1 VAFVLGG
8 ESGLKGTWRCSWRR
22 SQVQLLFDLFD
33 ISIIPTGTGI
43 GSLALPLRRAAT
55 SRPTNRFSH
64 VTLLGGA
71 IASAALQLAL
81 LLDVPLIDHDP
92 HVGPY
97 LAVDGLILRR

>member
-1 VAFVLGG
+1 
-8 ESGLKGTWRCSWRR
+8 
-22 SQVQLLFDLFD
+22 VQLLFDLFD

-71 IASAALQLAL
+71 SPA
-81 LLDVPLIDHDP
+81 PLSNWR
-92 HVGPY
+92 Y
-97 LAVDGLILRR
+97 CSMYR